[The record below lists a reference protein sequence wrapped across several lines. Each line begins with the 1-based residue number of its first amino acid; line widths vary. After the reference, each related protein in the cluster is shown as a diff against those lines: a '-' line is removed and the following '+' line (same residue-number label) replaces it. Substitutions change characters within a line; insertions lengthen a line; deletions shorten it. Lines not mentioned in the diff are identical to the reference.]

1 MSPPACFRRPDPP
14 MEPRTRSHRAGGARS
29 ATARA
34 SWRAYPLVGICVAL
48 AVAGCGG
55 VSQLRIIGSNSFD
68 GVANG
73 GNFHDAVSRLGRP
86 TQVYSPGAGTPVD
99 CVAEWASDGV
109 QATYQDLANLP
120 EGRPCEPASEFR
132 LVDVTLRGRWT
143 TDRGLRVGDPV
154 SRISIVYPGAKL
166 QGCVTDELPRG
177 VIWSLDR
184 VKDPLG
190 APGSYIC
197 ALAAIASHGKIIA
210 FTMSNRGASE

>member
-1 MSPPACFRRPDPP
+1 VRC
-14 MEPRTRSHRAGGARS
+14 
-29 ATARA
+29 ATTRA
-34 SWRAYPLVGICVAL
+34 SRRAYPLVGICVAL
-48 AVAGCGG
+48 AVCGCGD
-55 VSQLRIIGSNSFD
+55 VSQHRIIGSSSFD

-73 GNFHDAVSRLGRP
+73 GNLRDAVSQLGRP
-86 TQVYSPGAGTPVD
+86 TQLYSPGAGTPVD

-109 QATYQDLANLP
+109 QATYQDLADLP
-120 EGRPCEPASEFR
+120 EDQPCEPASEFR

-154 SRISIVYPGAKL
+154 SRISIVYTGAKL
-166 QGCVTDELPRG
+166 NGCVTDELPGG
-177 VIWSLDR
+177 VVWSLHR

-197 ALAAIASHGKIIA
+197 TLAAVASHGKIIA